1 MNYTERMNELAFK
14 QWDALDENRE
24 IDIVEFLNS
33 EGVFRTFGEG
43 LTTMIQKKY
52 PSVSS
57 QKVIDFIVASS
68 KKNAVDLKEIA
79 SKNTLKNWFNEGLR
93 PKKGEDS
100 REKIFALAFA
110 LQFTVE
116 ETAELFHKVY
126 LDRAF
131 DFRSE
136 NEIVYYYCLSSGK
149 SWNDAKRIISSI
161 EHIESSND
169 LTKYTFEIKADI
181 DKLKDERELLSYIK
195 FHRRNLEKNNVT
207 AKHQLATLL
216 EKAKKYAMKEAELPE
231 HEGQFDGV
239 WKKEDTISIN
249 FMYGIIADTTPSAP
263 KGTTS
268 VFKNAR
274 LPKEIANRFPEA
286 ACFSEKEP
294 TYESIRKMIILLF
307 SYVFWYHVQWEHKI
321 YDLIDYTV
329 QLDSLLNE
337 CGFST
342 MYYGNPYDWLFLFC
356 TLSKYPLDGFRGIL
370 YESLNIQD

>member
-24 IDIVEFLNS
+24 SDIVDFLNS
-33 EGVFRTFGEG
+33 EGAFRTFGEG
-43 LTTMIQKKY
+43 LATMIQQKY
-52 PSVSS
+52 PGVPS
-57 QKVIDFIVASS
+57 QEIIDFIVASS

-136 NEIVYYYCLSSGK
+136 NEIIYYFCLSNGK
-149 SWNDAKRIISSI
+149 SWSDAKRIISSI

-169 LTKYTFEIKADI
+169 ITEYTSEMKEDI
-181 DKLKDERELLSYIK
+181 DKLKDEKDLLSHIK
-195 FHRRNLEKNNVT
+195 THRHNLEKNNVT
-207 AKHQLATLL
+207 AKRQLEQLL
-216 EKAKKYAMKEAELPE
+216 EEAKNYAIKEAEFPE
-231 HEGQFDGV
+231 HEGQFDGY
-239 WKKEDTISIN
+239 WKKEDTVSIN
-249 FMYGIIADTTPSAP
+249 FMYGIITDTTPSTK
-263 KGTTS
+263 KGTTTI
-268 VFKNAR
+268 FNNAR
-274 LPKEIANRFPEA
+274 LPKELANRFPEA
-286 ACFSEKEP
+286 ASFSEKDP

-307 SYVFWYHVQWEHKI
+307 SYVFWFHVQWEHKEC
-321 YDLIDYTV
+321 DLDDYTA
-329 QLDSLLNE
+329 QLDSLLND
-337 CGFST
+337 CGFPT
-342 MYYGNPYDWLFLFC
+342 LYYGNPYDWVFLFC
-356 TLSKYPLDGFRGIL
+356 TLSDTPLDSFRNIL
-370 YESLNIQD
+370 AESLEP

>member
-1 MNYTERMNELAFK
+1 MNYTERLNELAFK

-24 IDIVEFLNS
+24 SDVVDFLNRA
-33 EGVFRTFGEG
+33 GTFRTFGEG
-43 LTTMIQKKY
+43 LTTLIQKKY
-52 PSVSS
+52 HSVSS
-57 QKVIDFIVASS
+57 QDVIDFIITSS
-68 KKNAVDLKEIA
+68 KMNAVNLKEIA
-79 SKNTLKNWFNEGLR
+79 SKGTLNNWFNEGLR

-110 LQFTVE
+110 LQFSVE

-149 SWNDAKRIISSI
+149 SWGDAKRIISSI

-169 LTKYTFEIKADI
+169 MTEYTSEIKAEI
-181 DKLKDERELLSYIK
+181 DKLNDENDLLSYIIT
-195 FHRRNLEKNNVT
+195 HRHNLEKSNVT
-207 AKHQLATLL
+207 AKSKLAKLL
-216 EKAKKYAMKEAELPE
+216 VEAKIYASKEAELPE
-231 HEGQFDGV
+231 HEGQFDGC
-239 WKKEDTISIN
+239 WKKEDTVSVN
-249 FMYGIIADTTPSAP
+249 FMYGIITETMPSTK
-263 KGTTS
+263 KGTTTI
-268 VFKNAR
+268 FKDAR
-274 LPKEIANRFPEA
+274 LPKEIANRFPEVA
-286 ACFSEKEP
+286 SFSEKEP

-307 SYVFWYHVQWEHKI
+307 SYVFWYHVQWEKKDC
-321 YDLIDYTV
+321 DLDDYTA

-356 TLSKYPLDGFRGIL
+356 TLSEYPLDAFRGIL